1 MTTADKTIKLG
12 IVARSQYAALKEGIV
27 KLEGT
32 SLELVEVA
40 PMPKL
45 FDRMIKDNEFDIS
58 EMAIVTYFQLKQ
70 LGMPFTAIPLFPMRA
85 FPQGAITYNVN
96 AGVNSPKDLE
106 GKKIGVRAYAG
117 TAGVWA
123 RGLLASEYGVDHTK
137 VTWVLTDTEHMDE
150 IPNPANTVNRK
161 GDKLP
166 DLITLGEIDAG
177 LGIQGI
183 DSPDVKPLIADTKQS
198 TADWFAKTGVFPIN
212 NTIVVRDEI
221 LAANPEI
228 AEMFFA
234 AYKQAKSLYLQ
245 RLATQGPQARDEEAD
260 KRYGDIVGGDP
271 LPIGIEPNRAALE
284 MIAQFSLDQGVISA
298 MPFID
303 DLFVPSTR
311 ALS

>member
-1 MTTADKTIKLG
+1 MTTAEKTIKLG

-27 KLEGT
+27 KPQGTTLEI
-32 SLELVEVA
+32 VEVA

-45 FDRMIKDNEFDIS
+45 FDRMIVDLEFDIS
-58 EMAIVTYFQLKQ
+58 EMAIVTYLQLKE
-70 LGMPFTAIPLFPMRA
+70 LGQAFTALPIFPMRA
-85 FPQGAITYNVN
+85 FPQGAITYNVKS
-96 AGVNSPKDLE
+96 GVTTPKDLE

-137 VTWVLTDTEHMDE
+137 ISWVLTDIEHLDDM
-150 IPNPANTVNRK
+150 PNPANTVNRK

-166 DLITLGEIDAG
+166 DLITSGEIDAG
-177 LGIQGI
+177 IGIQGV
-183 DSPDVKPLIADTKQS
+183 DSPDVKPLIADAKQA

-212 NTIVVRDEI
+212 NCIVVRDEV

-228 AEMFFA
+228 AQTFFD

-245 RLATQGPQARDEEAD
+245 RLAAQGPQARDEEAD

-271 LPIGIEPNRAALE
+271 LPVGIEPNRKALE
-284 MIAQFSLDQGVISA
+284 MIAAFSLDQGVITKPIS
-298 MPFID
+298 ID
-303 DLFVPSTR
+303 EMFPPSTR
-311 ALS
+311 NLA